1 MDDDRNG
8 LSAPFGVDWD
18 TNLGLDGRYNLR
30 VIVTD
35 VAGNSST
42 SSTVTNRKVQNLPPF
57 IDITSPGNYINAA
70 SPSPFTITVT
80 TEALQ
85 FGVDH
90 VEFFRCT
97 DASVNCSTGTFASIG
112 VDFTDPYTGSWAQ
125 ASEPEGNRALNAL
138 VVDGDGG
145 TGADVFNVIIDRT
158 APTGSVTAPGSGAYV
173 GGTTVAVSSTRRT
186 RCQASRRWSSSAR
199 RPVSGVDAA
208 RHRHHQPVFAR
219 LEHDIAL
226 GRGFRL
232 ARGHDRH
239 GGQLVQRPGDDGQR
253 RQHGPDGDPGRPGC
267 EPARDVNL
275 TGSASDTAGSPR
287 SSSSARPPE
296 PARGPRSTPTR
307 PRRTRRAS
315 TRPRSATASTTS
327 ARRHRHAGNVT
338 NSATVAN
345 RRVDNTAPDRDPGR
359 PGREPARERDA
370 DRLGL
375 GHRR

>member
-1 MDDDRNG
+1 M
-8 LSAPFGVDWD
+8 
-18 TNLGLDGRYNLR
+18 
-30 VIVTD
+30 IVTD

-145 TGADVFNVIIDRT
+145 TGEDVFNVIIDRT
-158 APTGSVTAPGSGAYV
+158 APTGSITAPGSGAYI
-173 GGTTVAVSSTRRT
+173 GGTTVAV
-186 RCQASRRWSSSAR
+186 ASDSADTL
-199 RPVSGVDAA
+199 SGVTQVVFQRSPAGQGTWTTLATDTTSPYSLVWNTTSLSDGAFDLRA
-208 RHRHHQPVFAR
+208 VTTDMAGNSFNGPVTTVNV
-219 LEHDIAL
+219 DNT
-226 GRGFRL
+226 
-232 ARGHDRH
+232 
-239 GGQLVQRPGDDGQR
+239 
-253 RQHGPDGDPGRPGC
+253 GPTATQDDPGTNLRAG
-267 EPARDVNL
+267 VTL
-275 TGSASDTAGSPR
+275 TGSASDPAGIAQVAFQRSPAGQWSWTTIDTDVASPYSVSFDTTAVVDGLYDFRIVATDSV
-287 SSSSARPPE
+287 
-296 PARGPRSTPTR
+296 GN
-307 PRRTRRAS
+307 AS
-315 TRPRSATASTTS
+315 
-327 ARRHRHAGNVT
+327 
-338 NSATVAN
+338 NSAAISN
-345 RRVDNTAPDRDPGR
+345 RSIDNTNPTATQDDPGANLR
-359 PGREPARERDA
+359 AGVDA
-370 DRLGL
+370 DRIGR